1 MKNKSLIHSISNS
14 INYIFKYKLIL
25 FLSILT
31 IHFNCEDVSSNNDNN
46 TEKLLF
52 IASEGNFG
60 QGNGSISVFKDN
72 EKIQEISGM
81 GDVLQS
87 ILIHDNH
94 LFAILNGSSE
104 IKRYSISDQG
114 LTLPGI
120 TISTES
126 SSPREM
132 IVLNNKLYFSNWNSK
147 DIKIL
152 NLNTYAIEGN
162 IVLEGL
168 PEDIV
173 SDGANLYVSIP
184 HLALYD
190 QGNGTN
196 VVKIDPNTNQV
207 IQNYEVGRGPQQ
219 MVIYEDNLIVSSTI
233 YSDN

>member
-1 MKNKSLIHSISNS
+1 MFRCKR
-14 INYIFKYKLIL
+14 
-25 FLSILT
+25 
-31 IHFNCEDVSSNNDNN
+31 HF
-46 TEKLLF
+46 
-52 IASEGNFG
+52 
-60 QGNGSISVFKDN
+60 FKDN

-152 NLNTYAIEGN
+152 NLNF
-162 IVLEGL
+162 
-168 PEDIV
+168 
-173 SDGANLYVSIP
+173 
-184 HLALYD
+184 
-190 QGNGTN
+190 
-196 VVKIDPNTNQV
+196 KIKKLNF
-207 IQNYEVGRGPQQ
+207 
-219 MVIYEDNLIVSSTI
+219 
-233 YSDN
+233 

>member
-1 MKNKSLIHSISNS
+1 MCIR
-14 INYIFKYKLIL
+14 
-25 FLSILT
+25 
-31 IHFNCEDVSSNNDNN
+31 DRSSSNDNN
-46 TEKLLF
+46 SEELLF

-152 NLNTYAIEGN
+152 NLNTYAIESS
-162 IVLEGL
+162 ITLEGL

-190 QGNGTN
+190 QGLS
-196 VVKIDPNTNQV
+196 
-207 IQNYEVGRGPQQ
+207 
-219 MVIYEDNLIVSSTI
+219 LIHI
-233 YSDN
+233 

>member
-14 INYIFKYKLIL
+14 INYIFKNKLIL

-46 TEKLLF
+46 SEELLF

-60 QGNGSISVFKDN
+60 QGNGSISIFKDN

-94 LFAILNGSSE
+94 LFAIMNGSSE

-132 IVLNNKLYFSNWNSK
+132 IVLNNKLYFSN
-147 DIKIL
+147 
-152 NLNTYAIEGN
+152 
-162 IVLEGL
+162 
-168 PEDIV
+168 
-173 SDGANLYVSIP
+173 
-184 HLALYD
+184 
-190 QGNGTN
+190 
-196 VVKIDPNTNQV
+196 
-207 IQNYEVGRGPQQ
+207 
-219 MVIYEDNLIVSSTI
+219 
-233 YSDN
+233 